1 MEVIYNLQYSARDEN
16 TRNTVLD
23 LNVNFESE
31 DRDVVMKNLNTW
43 LYAINSGLKVV
54 EFDS

>member
-1 MEVIYNLQYSARDEN
+1 MEVTYNLQYSARDEN

-31 DRDVVMKNLNTW
+31 DREVVMKNLNTW
-43 LYAINSGLKVV
+43 LAAINSGLKVV
-54 EFDS
+54 ES

>member
-43 LYAINSGLKVV
+43 LYAIKSGLKVV